1 MTEQAPLIHGMED
14 SPRGKLLSAA
24 ARLFR
29 QYGFDRTTVRA
40 IARETGI
47 QSGSL
52 FHHFDSKEDI
62 LFAVMEEVIHFNT
75 QRLRDLMAA
84 ESTAEGR
91 LLALIRGELQSIV
104 GDTSEAMIVLVQEWR
119 CLSPDRQ
126 QEALALREIYEQLWL
141 DVLTELHQQGTF
153 RADPF
158 IMRRLLNG
166 MTSWTANWFHHEGS
180 VDMEELAWIMLERVI
195 GEQRD

>member
-29 QYGFDRTTVRA
+29 QHGFDRTTVRA

-62 LFAVMEEVIHFNT
+62 LFAVMEEVIRFNT
-75 QRLRDLMAA
+75 RRLRELMAA
-84 ESTAEGR
+84 EATPEGR

-126 QEALALREIYEQLWL
+126 QQALALRDIYEQLWL
-141 DVLTELHQQGTF
+141 DVLTELHQQGAF

-166 MTSWTANWFHHEGS
+166 MTSWTTNWFHHEGS
-180 VDMEELAWIMLERVI
+180 VDMEELARIMLERVI